1 MVMSKFG
8 KVIDDEVKHKGR
20 ILYKSFLGG
29 MLFGALLMFILLIPS
44 RAHASDYDETRFCM
58 AQNIYFEAGNQ
69 PFVGKFAVGNVVMN
83 RVNDLQFP
91 NTVCEVVYQAKEYKI
106 SWKTG
111 EQIPK
116 RGMCQ
121 FSWYCDGK
129 SDEPNRNSKQW
140 TDAVTYARYVYTGRI
155 AIDITE
161 GSTHYHA
168 TYVRPSWAKTKTR
181 TTRIESHIFYR
192 WEK

>member
-1 MVMSKFG
+1 MSKFG

-91 NTVCEVVYQAKEYKI
+91 NTVCEVVYQAKEYKT

-111 EQIPK
+111 EQIPR

-129 SDEPNRNSKQW
+129 SDEPKDSKTW
-140 TDAVTYARYVYTGRI
+140 IESIRVADMVLESTLDVTD
-155 AIDITE
+155 
-161 GSTHYHA
+161 GSLWYHA
-168 TYVRPSWAKTKTR
+168 YYVTPYWSHHLLEVVV
-181 TTRIESHIFYR
+181 IEDHIFY
-192 WEK
+192 K

>member
-1 MVMSKFG
+1 MSKFG
-8 KVIDDEVKHKGR
+8 KIIDDEVKHKGR

-83 RVNDLQFP
+83 RVDDLQFP

-129 SDEPNRNSKQW
+129 SDEPKDSKTW
-140 TDAVTYARYVYTGRI
+140 IESIRVADMVLESNLDVTD
-155 AIDITE
+155 
-161 GSTHYHA
+161 GSLWYHA
-168 TYVRPSWAKTKTR
+168 YYVTPYWSHHLLEVVV
-181 TTRIESHIFYR
+181 IEDHIFY
-192 WEK
+192 K

>member
-1 MVMSKFG
+1 MSKFG

-83 RVNDLQFP
+83 RVDDLQFP

-129 SDEPNRNSKQW
+129 SDEPKDSKTW
-140 TDAVTYARYVYTGRI
+140 IESIRVADMVLESNLDVTD
-155 AIDITE
+155 
-161 GSTHYHA
+161 GSLWYHA
-168 TYVRPSWAKTKTR
+168 YYVTPYWSHHLLEVVVIEAVSYTHLTLPTKA
-181 TTRIESHIFYR
+181 
-192 WEK
+192 